1 MPLWGNHLY
10 FRIARAWDDRVR
22 KAAKEGAEYG
32 GLCTISKEFRLY
44 AEGFGKPD
52 TKQLLQESNRI
63 RFEVYKDHNG
73 SMEDASNGAGPEAGK

>member
-1 MPLWGNHLY
+1 M
-10 FRIARAWDDRVR
+10 R